1 MNGFSVDSSV
11 LLVLGMV
18 GEFVYSILNGDVY
31 MFCWSFD
38 GECTYCSHLFQNVN
52 RVEDFTLI
60 VVEYTMPLM
69 HTPARKLKEQ
79 KVWETTFLQC
89 STSCISSTGD
99 ISKQQAVYILL
110 ECL

>member
-1 MNGFSVDSSV
+1 

-31 MFCWSFD
+31 IFCWSFD
-38 GECTYCSHLFQNVN
+38 GECTYCSHLFQNVS

-60 VVEYTMPLM
+60 VVEYTMTLM
-69 HTPARKLKEQ
+69 QTPARKLKEQ